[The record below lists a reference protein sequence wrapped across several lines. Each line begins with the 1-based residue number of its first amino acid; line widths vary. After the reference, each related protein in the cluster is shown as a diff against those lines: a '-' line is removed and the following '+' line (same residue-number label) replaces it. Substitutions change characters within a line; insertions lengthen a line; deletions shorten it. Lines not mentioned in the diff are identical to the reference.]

1 MYGYHEQLTIEE
13 IFLKVNQKEI
23 FTHVFGKFQ
32 VGEYLVSPFRNDDS
46 PGCWI
51 QWHNGKLYFT
61 DFGSYHANL
70 DMIGIIQL
78 KYNFSFKEA
87 LDFVAN
93 FKCDEEPEYIQ
104 QAITVS
110 KSNSL
115 CLEFCPKLFDDYHKT
130 YWSQYE
136 ITSKQLIQDNIFAT
150 KWYKVNEHYFFP
162 NAADTTYTI
171 SFVTDAKIKIC
182 NPKYSRKGKWVTNA
196 NQNVIGG
203 TSQLPF
209 LGETLYITKSYKDW
223 RVLKNIG
230 IESVIYFQ
238 NEGMLPDMNILSI
251 YLNAF
256 SDVIILFD
264 NDEPG
269 INASKKVQEYING
282 EFSNKA
288 SYLTLPTKEKD
299 PADIIKAGN
308 KLQLTNFLNLK

>member
-13 IFLKVNQKEI
+13 VFLKVNQKEI

-182 NPKYSRKGKWVTNA
+182 NPKYSKKGKWVTNA

-238 NEGMLPDMNILSI
+238 NEGSR
-251 YLNAF
+251 
-256 SDVIILFD
+256 
-264 NDEPG
+264 
-269 INASKKVQEYING
+269 
-282 EFSNKA
+282 
-288 SYLTLPTKEKD
+288 
-299 PADIIKAGN
+299 
-308 KLQLTNFLNLK
+308 